1 MKLTLFYNPLVHMAF
16 KLLFFL
22 SLWLLY
28 YVKLSKVKKQRLVI
42 HLLIIQNIISLV

>member
-1 MKLTLFYNPLVHMAF
+1 MKLTLFYNPLIHIAF

-28 YVKLSKVKKQRLVI
+28 YVKL
-42 HLLIIQNIISLV
+42 